1 MNLKSI
7 KDVSISWSVKKKAQD
22 IEDLVDIEFL
32 LTETLNKIGFG
43 FSMEEDKSS
52 LVELETWKRINLPT
66 SITVDENVE
75 LMKPVT
81 FQEIHFI
88 LSLSKNDKSVGLDG
102 IAVEVYR
109 TLFDVL
115 GEDLLQVVDDSQKNG
130 KIHAMF
136 NTTFVALIPKTNH
149 PKSFEY
155 FRPISICNY
164 IYKIMGIIIS
174 TRIRKVFGRYI
185 FGEQFGFF
193 SGR

>member
-115 GEDLLQVVDDSQKNG
+115 GEDLLWVVEDS
-130 KIHAMF
+130 
-136 NTTFVALIPKTNH
+136 
-149 PKSFEY
+149 
-155 FRPISICNY
+155 
-164 IYKIMGIIIS
+164 
-174 TRIRKVFGRYI
+174 
-185 FGEQFGFF
+185 
-193 SGR
+193 

>member
-115 GEDLLQVVDDSQKNG
+115 GEDLLQVVDDSRKNG
-130 KIHAMF
+130 KIHAVF

-155 FRPISICNY
+155 FRPISLCNY
-164 IYKIMGIIIS
+164 IYKIMGIIIY

-185 FGEQFGFF
+185 FDEQFGFF